1 MASDWVTLTVDQIKA
16 TSDRAIAIG
25 PFGSRMKA
33 DLYVTQGVPV
43 IRGNNLSAAR
53 VFTNDFVFV
62 SHETANE
69 LLACNVFAGDLVFPH
84 RGAIGEVGI
93 VPEDGASRYMLSTSL
108 MKLTCN
114 RELVDPKFVFYFF
127 RSPAGRAAL
136 LQHASTVGTPGIGQ
150 PLASLRSI
158 RVPVP
163 PLAEQREI
171 VRIVGSLDDKI
182 DLNKRMSETL
192 EAIAQALYISWFVDF
207 DPVRAKCEGRTTDL
221 PNRIAELFP
230 DSLEYSQHGEIP
242 KGWGLATVGDLAT
255 IVGGTTPSTAN
266 PLYWNDGQHPW
277 VTPKDLSA
285 LSTPVL
291 LSTERSVTDAG
302 LAQIGSGLLPR
313 GTILLSSRA
322 PIGYLAVAE
331 ISVAINQG
339 FIGMIPHSGTSN
351 LFLLY
356 WARTAHDVI
365 VSRANGST
373 FLEISK
379 TNFRPIPLVRPP
391 QHVMHAFDCQARQLY
406 ERIVANERQSRTL
419 AETRDALLPRLLSG
433 ELRTKDAHLDVA
445 MA

>member
-221 PNRIAELFP
+221 PDRIAELFP

-339 FIGMIPHSGTSN
+339 FIGMIPHSGN
-351 LFLLY
+351 LQPFL
-356 WARTAHDVI
+356 
-365 VSRANGST
+365 
-373 FLEISK
+373 
-379 TNFRPIPLVRPP
+379 
-391 QHVMHAFDCQARQLY
+391 
-406 ERIVANERQSRTL
+406 
-419 AETRDALLPRLLSG
+419 ALLGQDR
-433 ELRTKDAHLDVA
+433 A
-445 MA
+445 